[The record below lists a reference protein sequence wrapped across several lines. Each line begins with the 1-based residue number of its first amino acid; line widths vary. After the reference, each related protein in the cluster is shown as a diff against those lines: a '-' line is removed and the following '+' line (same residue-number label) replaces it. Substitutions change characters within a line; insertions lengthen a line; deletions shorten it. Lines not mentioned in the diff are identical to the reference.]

1 MYALRF
7 SKPAVKTLTRMPRDL
22 AGRVRAELDRVAAD
36 PVAYRGDWK
45 RLQGSPYW
53 RLRVGD
59 WRAICELR
67 AGELVLLVLKIGAR
81 GDVYK

>member
-1 MYALRF
+1 MYALHF
-7 SKPAVKTLTRMPRDL
+7 SKPAVKTLTRMPHDL
-22 AGRVRAELDRVAAD
+22 AGRIRAELDRVAVNPA
-36 PVAYRGDWK
+36 AYRGDWK
-45 RLQGSPYW
+45 RLQDSPYW

-67 AGELVLLVLKIGAR
+67 EGERVLLVLKIGAR